1 MPNALTLDHKA
12 QKLYWGDARLDK
24 IERCEYDGSNRV
36 VSISPV
42 NIERGKIP
50 ANNKNILNYYYYFQP
65 VVKVIPQHPFDL
77 AVYGNY
83 LYWTD
88 WVLHAVLRVN
98 KYTGEEVVWLRKD
111 VAKPMGIVAIA
122 NDTADCKCDSLCVC
136 GLNSFMHSICC
147 KVSRTRVWC

>member
-1 MPNALTLDHKA
+1 M
-12 QKLYWGDARLDK
+12 
-24 IERCEYDGSNRV
+24 
-36 VSISPV
+36 
-42 NIERGKIP
+42 
-50 ANNKNILNYYYYFQP
+50 
-65 VVKVIPQHPFDL
+65 KVIPQHPFDL

-122 NDTADCKCDSLCVC
+122 NDTADCTY
-136 GLNSFMHSICC
+136 CC
-147 KVSRTRVWC
+147 IAFCIISHLYDVYFRFLEPLFGVERRL